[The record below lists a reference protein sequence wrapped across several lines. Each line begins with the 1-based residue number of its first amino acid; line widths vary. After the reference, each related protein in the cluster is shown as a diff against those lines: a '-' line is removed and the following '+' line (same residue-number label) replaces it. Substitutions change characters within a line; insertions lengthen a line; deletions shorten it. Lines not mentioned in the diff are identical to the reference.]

1 VRLAA
6 RETIAVEN
14 RYLLG
19 VTETAGSFLTEVSYL
34 LRTGTKW
41 RHGRIGHSRLVV
53 TADRPFLPC
62 TRSALKDTLLGRT
75 FDRSDLLEGVDL
87 PARPPGFE
95 VIYDKQRGRAGGAT
109 RIEWS
114 LRDFAPKQD
123 LTACIVPA
131 AMHVDWLE
139 VELAQLDLARLDA
152 AQLRLLLNFH
162 FAKHG
167 KTFRSKDLQRSF
179 GARWWYRPDPRFA
192 ESRLS
197 EHDWAAI
204 KQLRERLRKL
214 RQERR

>member
-1 VRLAA
+1 
-6 RETIAVEN
+6 VEN

-19 VTETAGSFLTEVSYL
+19 VTETVGSFFTEVSYL
-34 LRTGTKW
+34 LRTGARW

-62 TRSALKDTLLGRT
+62 TKAALKAEFLGQN

-95 VIYDKQRGRAGGAT
+95 VIYDQQRGRAGGAT

-114 LRDFAPKQD
+114 LRDFSPTQD
-123 LTACIVPA
+123 LSACIVPA

-139 VELAQLDLARLDA
+139 VELGQLDLARLDT

-167 KTFRSKDLQRSF
+167 KTFRSKDLQRFF
-179 GARWWYRPDPRFA
+179 GARWWYRPDPRSA
-192 ESRLS
+192 KSRLS
-197 EHDWAAI
+197 EHDWAAV
-204 KQLRERLRKL
+204 KQLRARLQQL
-214 RQERR
+214 RQKPR